1 MAKHKKLKAIILANL
16 ISFIGYQ
23 FFVPFYALFAK
34 DLGADIRAIGFIWSF
49 YSILTA
55 ITMLVFGKLENAYS
69 KEKIVVYGFFMY
81 SVGAFAFL
89 LVSNIATLM
98 LVLAFNALLGGITIP
113 AYKTLFTHLQDKD
126 RESEEWSWLEAS
138 NMIAISVGSA
148 IGGIVLATL
157 GFNGLFIIMGTIQL
171 VAGIIIY
178 KSLKRKI
185 SIEGDLLKATSVAK
199 SYLSK

>member
-1 MAKHKKLKAIILANL
+1 MAKHKKLKIIILANL

-34 DLGADIRAIGFIWSF
+34 DIGADIRSIGFIWSF

-55 ITMLVFGKLENAYS
+55 ITMLIFGRLENNYS
-69 KEKIVVYGFFMY
+69 KEKIVVYGFFVY
-81 SVGAFAFL
+81 SIGAFAFL
-89 LVSNIATLM
+89 LVNNITMLM
-98 LVLAFNALLGGITIP
+98 LVLAFNALISGITIP
-113 AYKTLFTHLQDKD
+113 AYKTLFTKLQDKG

-148 IGGIVLATL
+148 IGGIVLAIF
-157 GFNGLFIIMGTIQL
+157 GFNGLFIIMGTIQF
-171 VAGIIIY
+171 VAGVIMY

-185 SIEGDLLKATSVAK
+185 SLEDDLLKATSVAK
-199 SYLSK
+199 GYISK

>member
-1 MAKHKKLKAIILANL
+1 MAKHKKLKIIILANL

-34 DLGADIRAIGFIWSF
+34 DIGADIRSIGFIWSF

-55 ITMLVFGKLENAYS
+55 ITMLIFGKLENNYS
-69 KEKIVVYGFFMY
+69 KEKIVVYGFFVY
-81 SVGAFAFL
+81 SIGAFAFL
-89 LVSNIATLM
+89 LVNNITMLM
-98 LVLAFNALLGGITIP
+98 LVLAFNALISGITIP
-113 AYKTLFTHLQDKD
+113 AYKTLFTKLQDKG

-148 IGGIVLATL
+148 IGGIVLAIF
-157 GFNGLFIIMGTIQL
+157 GFNGLFIIMGTIQF
-171 VAGIIIY
+171 VAGVIMY

-185 SIEGDLLKATSVAK
+185 SLEDDLLKATSVAK
-199 SYLSK
+199 GYISK